1 MEFEEDYSGY
11 DDYIDLDRHWSGTKD
26 YDHMQSQEAATDQFQ
41 DILFQRSNFYYVMD
55 IQRTEKYINEMINE
69 LINEWGVSES
79 FALRLLKK
87 FSWNKDKAL
96 THLTEDGNFE
106 MMDTHVARQEKTFD
120 CPICYSTEPVKEAC
134 SYDCGHLYCQ
144 ECFKDYLKL
153 AIQEAQPL
161 KSCPQEGCKEI
172 LTPSIVEQ
180 HLKSDY
186 ESYHKYKKFL
196 LKEVVDTSYNLLWC
210 PAANCFNIIYLLRT
224 NKDEKNLRNVRCEC
238 GHCFCFQC
246 KDVAHRPLQCEKFRK
261 WMGLVGGKDETL
273 NIGWI
278 KKNAKQCPQCKMS
291 IEKNQGCMHMTCR
304 TCKHEFC
311 WLCLEDWKQHGA
323 QTGGYYA
330 CNKYKASEKNMDDEE
345 RQYEKFSFYRDRFEQ
360 HWNAVEIA
368 RKKKEKIQKNFI
380 EINNIVVE
388 MKDDSFLKEAL
399 DLIIEVRRAITMT
412 YAVGYYSH
420 FDEVGKEMFEMQQS
434 MLWAALD
441 NLDKFTDDIE
451 HVENMREVFVDVCQ
465 DTNHLAKKFNDYK
478 ANLNGRVSAV
488 TAACNKLLKYIEGEL
503 QENEAQHAQKKQNN
517 KKDKMQIEKKTDK
530 KKEAALY
537 ESEYWYCAHCT
548 FANAKASKKCEM
560 CNQVKK
566 VLKNP
571 TF

>member
-1 MEFEEDYSGY
+1 
-11 DDYIDLDRHWSGTKD
+11 
-26 YDHMQSQEAATDQFQ
+26 
-41 DILFQRSNFYYVMD
+41 
-55 IQRTEKYINEMINE
+55 
-69 LINEWGVSES
+69 
-79 FALRLLKK
+79 
-87 FSWNKDKAL
+87 
-96 THLTEDGNFE
+96 
-106 MMDTHVARQEKTFD
+106 
-120 CPICYSTEPVKEAC
+120 
-134 SYDCGHLYCQ
+134 
-144 ECFKDYLKL
+144 
-153 AIQEAQPL
+153 
-161 KSCPQEGCKEI
+161 
-172 LTPSIVEQ
+172 
-180 HLKSDY
+180 
-186 ESYHKYKKFL
+186 
-196 LKEVVDTSYNLLWC
+196 
-210 PAANCFNIIYLLRT
+210 
-224 NKDEKNLRNVRCEC
+224 
-238 GHCFCFQC
+238 
-246 KDVAHRPLQCEKFRK
+246 
-261 WMGLVGGKDETL
+261 
-273 NIGWI
+273 
-278 KKNAKQCPQCKMS
+278 
-291 IEKNQGCMHMTCR
+291 
-304 TCKHEFC
+304 
-311 WLCLEDWKQHGA
+311 
-323 QTGGYYA
+323 
-330 CNKYKASEKNMDDEE
+330 
-345 RQYEKFSFYRDRFEQ
+345 
-360 HWNAVEIA
+360 
-368 RKKKEKIQKNFI
+368 
-380 EINNIVVE
+380 

-451 HVENMREVFVDVCQ
+451 NIENMREVFVDVCQ